1 MWPYCG
7 HTQLNRNLLMLDGLG
22 NCIIHFAIASQ
33 KIVNL
38 NFKHKGEMQKF
49 EEIQVKTYI
58 FF

>member
-1 MWPYCG
+1 
-7 HTQLNRNLLMLDGLG
+7 MLDGLG

-58 FF
+58 FI